1 MGTIMATQTTIY
13 NKENQ
18 EPSTLNSKSQFEVL
32 KESPKKASKLSKKQ
46 LLVDAIFKPD
56 NLGFSEWISKAEQVE
71 GNDLDWGKNGAQRH
85 GIFFG
90 DNRFN
95 WEKRTE
101 KRSITHLRTVG
112 YSETFLHGA
121 SRPIRDD
128 IHKFHKSMG
137 CVVCG
142 SHSDLVTDHKN
153 DLYNDPRVLC
163 AATQTVDDFQ
173 CLCNHCNLQKRQ
185 VSKKTKETNERCPAT
200 DIPQL
205 AIFGVDFS
213 KGDKTFDPTDI
224 NAMVGTYWY
233 DPVAFMKHIK

>member
-1 MGTIMATQTTIY
+1 MATITTVQ
-13 NKENQ
+13 NKENMQ
-18 EPSTLNSKSQFEVL
+18 PNLLTSPPLV
-32 KESPKKASKLSKKQ
+32 ESPKDNVKKGSKLSKKQ
-46 LLVDAIFKPD
+46 LLVDAIFQPD
-56 NLGFSEWISKAEQVE
+56 KKGFSEWVSKVDQLE
-71 GNDLDWGKNGAQRH
+71 GTDLDWGKNGAQRH

-112 YSETFLHGA
+112 YSETYLHGA

-128 IHKFHKSMG
+128 IHKYHKSMP

-142 SHSDLVTDHKN
+142 SRSDLVTDHKN

-163 AATQTVDDFQ
+163 AATQTRDDFQ

-185 VSKKTKETNERCPAT
+185 VSKKTKETNQRCPAT
-200 DIPQL
+200 DIPQF
-205 AIFGVDFS
+205 AIFGVDFTQ
-213 KGDKTFDPTDI
+213 GDKTFDPTDI

-233 DPVAFMKHIK
+233 DPVSFLKHIKESM